1 MLTLT
6 SRARDDSFTCPE
18 EDDNMNRVL
27 LIDEN
32 ALFRLGLSEL
42 VKAAQSTF
50 TVEEA
55 ETFAHARMLL
65 RESRDV
71 ALIMLDIKVPDCG
84 GFVGLFRLRC
94 EFPDIPVIA
103 LSTSADP
110 ELISRAVSFGAAGY
124 ISKSAPRDAIAQALE
139 RTLSGEAWTPAP
151 IIAGAEKGNPIAS
164 LSPALLRVLSGL
176 KRGLRNKQIAFELGL
191 AERTVKAY
199 TNTLYRKLG
208 VNSRMQALILLQ
220 NVISDSRV
228 QQVQ

>member
-1 MLTLT
+1 
-6 SRARDDSFTCPE
+6 
-18 EDDNMNRVL
+18 MNRVL

-50 TVEEA
+50 TVAEA

-65 RESRDV
+65 RESRDI

-84 GFVGLFRLRC
+84 GFVGLFQLRC
-94 EFPDIPVIA
+94 EFPEIPVIV
-103 LSTSADP
+103 LSSSADA
-110 ELISRAVSFGAAGY
+110 ELVSRAVSFGAAGY
-124 ISKSAPRDAIAQALE
+124 ISKSAPRDAIAQTLK

-151 IIAGAEKGNPIAS
+151 IIAGAEQGNPIAT

-208 VNSRMQALILLQ
+208 VNSRTQALIMLQ
-220 NVISDSRV
+220 EVVSDSRF
-228 QQVQ
+228 QQIQ